1 MIVID
6 GKNSILGRLSSFA
19 AKKALK
25 GEDIAIIN
33 CGEVRITGNKK
44 NIEDKF
50 KQRRGRVGSGQ
61 KGPKIHRSNE
71 KIVKRSIRG
80 MLPNYREGRGSIAY
94 KKIKCYAGLP
104 KELEKIKP
112 VSIFT
117 EKKKKSITVKEV
129 GKNE

>member
-25 GEDIAIIN
+25 GEEIAIIN
-33 CGEVRITGNKK
+33 CGEVRITGNRK
-44 NIEDKF
+44 NIEEKF
-50 KQRRGRVGSGQ
+50 KQSRSRVGTRQ
-61 KGPKIHRSNE
+61 IGPKVHRSNE

-80 MLPNYREGRGSIAY
+80 MLPNYREGRGAIAF
-94 KKIKCYAGLP
+94 KRIRCYVGIP
-104 KELEKIKP
+104 KELEKIK
-112 VSIFT
+112 SISMFN
-117 EKKKKSITVKEV
+117 EKKKKSITVKEI